1 MTATV
6 MHGVPVFV
14 VPDDGAPLT
23 REQDA
28 VDLIANVWEHGSR
41 MFVIPVRRL
50 PAEFFDL
57 STGLAGAL
65 LQKFVGYRSRVVIL
79 GDISAYTQ
87 RSSALASLV
96 YESNRGRDVW
106 FLQDLAELD
115 ERLRGGGGPP
125 SGGR

>member
-14 VPDDGAPLT
+14 VPGEGAPLA

-28 VDLIANVWEHGSR
+28 VDLIANMWEHGSR
-41 MFVIPVRRL
+41 MFVIPVERL
-50 PAEFFDL
+50 PGEFFDL
-57 STGLAGAL
+57 STGLAGTL

-79 GDISAYTQ
+79 GDISPYTQ

-96 YESNRGRDVW
+96 NESNRGRDVW
-106 FLQDLAELD
+106 FLADLAELD
-115 ERLRGGGGPP
+115 QRL
-125 SGGR
+125 SGGAD

>member
-14 VPDDGAPLT
+14 VPSEGTPLT

-28 VDLIANVWEHGSR
+28 VDLIANRWEHGSR
-41 MFVIPVRRL
+41 MFVIPVQRL

-65 LQKFVGYRSRVVIL
+65 LQKFVGYRCRVVIL
-79 GDISAYTQ
+79 GDISAYTA

-96 YESNRGRDVW
+96 HESNRGADVW
-106 FLQDLAELD
+106 FLNDLAELD
-115 ERLRGGGGPP
+115 TRL
-125 SGGR
+125 SGGAD